1 MGADTREAVSKDRA
15 QRADPVQHP
24 LSQGNKGVS
33 TGAEAGGRAA
43 SGAAAHAGWGTR
55 VSTG

>member
-24 LSQGNKGVS
+24 LSQGNKGMP
-33 TGAEAGGRAA
+33 TRAEVGGRAV
-43 SGAAAHAGWGTR
+43 SGTAAHAAWGTR
-55 VSTG
+55 VSTV